1 MDRLTKIDKYGHYY
15 TNEKLNDRMQLD
27 EPQTHAYDGKVIDK
41 LAHYEELEEKGLLVE
56 LQCKV
61 GDTVGGKEVKEIR
74 IDKAGTLLIFIK
86 GYCECGYS
94 GITTERLNI
103 TETHLCNNCE
113 FLFPECNG
121 NDIVF
126 GNGKG
131 NDNVVMCDCYKKQTL
146 KEMEK

>member
-1 MDRLTKIDKYGHYY
+1 MAHIIDETSCKMRCCNKCDMYRKELQRY
-15 TNEKLNDRMQLD
+15 K
-27 EPQTHAYDGKVIDK
+27 
-41 LAHYEELEEKGLLVE
+41 ELEEKGLLVE
-56 LQCKV
+56 LPCKV

-74 IDKAGTLLIFIK
+74 INKAGTSLIFIK
-86 GYCECGYS
+86 VYGECGYS

-131 NDNVVMCDCYKKQTL
+131 NDNVVMCDCYKKQAL
-146 KEMEK
+146 KEM